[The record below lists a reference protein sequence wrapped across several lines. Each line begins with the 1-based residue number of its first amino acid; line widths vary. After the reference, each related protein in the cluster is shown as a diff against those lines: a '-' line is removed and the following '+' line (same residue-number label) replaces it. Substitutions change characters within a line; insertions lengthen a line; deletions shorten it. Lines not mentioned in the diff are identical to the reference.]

1 MSRNL
6 HNLGYLLTAYI
17 GLSRLEIGING
28 PMACVCDGVQPEG
41 DALSIV
47 AQRPFSSSLRQAFIV
62 FGPGAKAVFCSAKG
76 PTADPAIVASHA
88 LAVGIMRSD
97 KMWCL

>member
-1 MSRNL
+1 MSRNV
-6 HNLGYLLTAYI
+6 HDLGYLLTACI
-17 GLSRLEIGING
+17 GLNRLKIGISW
-28 PMACVCDGVQPEG
+28 PIARVCDGAQAEV
-41 DALSIV
+41 DALSTV
-47 AQRPFSSSLRQAFIV
+47 AQRPFSSSLRQSFIV